1 MKTTQF
7 ISKGIASLL
16 LLVILHSHVC
26 AALCAS
32 GIYSCCGESKELPDC
47 CKKSCCDKGKGSSK
61 DSGCQKEHLAVFGTF
76 GQFHFVKTIEAK
88 IFQPVVYVINTEKNI
103 QSVVSSELHFAFNGF
118 HPPPPKEDIIIL
130 EQQFLI

>member
-1 MKTTQF
+1 MKTVQF
-7 ISKGIASLL
+7 ISRGIASLL
-16 LLVILHSHVC
+16 LLVMLHSHVC

-32 GIYSCCGESKELPDC
+32 GMYSYCGESKELPDC
-47 CKKSCCDKGKGSSK
+47 CKKSCCEKEKGSSK
-61 DSGCQKEHLAVFGTF
+61 DSGCEKEHLVVFGTF

-88 IFQPVVYVINTEKNI
+88 IFQPVVYIVSTEKNI
-103 QSVVSSELHFAFNGF
+103 QALVAAELHFAFNGF